1 VANTLN
7 VSKTLHPQPEH
18 KVVQNKIFQV
28 LMLTQKM
35 IMANRKK
42 VHQPFNPN
50 EEEVNRKIFILDDS
64 YMQSYIHLLPRNG
77 EMNTMIFWDEKLLN
91 EIDSQNIRNGFM
103 YTFNHYKKLWYMLT
117 ESEGSPYKGLNTIP
131 LDEFLWAITSVGSRH
146 IVFH

>member
-1 VANTLN
+1 
-7 VSKTLHPQPEH
+7 LHPQPEH

-50 EEEVNRKIFILDDS
+50 EEDFNRKIFILDDS

-91 EIDSQNIRNGFM
+91 EIDS
-103 YTFNHYKKLWYMLT
+103 
-117 ESEGSPYKGLNTIP
+117 
-131 LDEFLWAITSVGSRH
+131 
-146 IVFH
+146 